1 MAADAPVR
9 KKTSSPTGIFRALN
23 RVMGA
28 GSAAVATVR
37 IVLGGLGAT
46 ADLAAAVASQLLP
59 GHMIGLTGP
68 LGVGKTTFA
77 RGLVAARSNS
87 ANVEP
92 PREVPSPTFTLV
104 QTYEMG
110 AEALSHFDLYRLGG
124 PQEVEE
130 LGLDDAL
137 DAGPVVVEWPDRLGH
152 LIPENRLD
160 ITFAFGE
167 ADDTRFAI
175 LSGHGDWKTRLD
187 EVLAK
192 FNPEE

>member
-1 MAADAPVR
+1 M
-9 KKTSSPTGIFRALN
+9 
-23 RVMGA
+23 
-28 GSAAVATVR
+28 ATVR

-46 ADLAAAVASQLLP
+46 TELAAAVASQLLP

-77 RGLVAARSNS
+77 RAVIVAKSKS
-87 ANVEP
+87 AKVAP

-110 AEALSHFDLYRLGG
+110 DEALSHFDLYRLGG

-137 DAGPVVVEWPDRLGH
+137 DAGPVVVEWPDRLGS
-152 LIPENRLD
+152 LIPANRLD
-160 ITFAFGE
+160 ITFAFGD
-167 ADDTRFAI
+167 ADDARIAI
-175 LSGHGDWKTRLD
+175 LSGHGDWQSRLD
-187 EVLAK
+187 GVLAN
-192 FNPEE
+192 FNPKE